1 MGGMQGYKIG
11 KGMREQINVSS
22 RGYGS
27 VGRTWRGITSNVSK
41 KTVLL
46 EYLVDINY
54 SALVRRNQIGAGRH
68 AVHKGGS
75 EHVGSE
81 KRNESMCAV

>member
-1 MGGMQGYKIG
+1 MGIGVKTGYRGLSNDLQGMGGMQGYKIG

-41 KTVLL
+41 KTVCWSIWLIL
-46 EYLVDINY
+46 
-54 SALVRRNQIGAGRH
+54 SIGT
-68 AVHKGGS
+68 K
-75 EHVGSE
+75 E
-81 KRNESMCAV
+81 